1 MKVEEVE
8 VMEVVEVLFVFY
20 VKISPKMRQ
29 HFSSLLVLARVS
41 CVVMTGTSDNN
52 SYYQDC
58 PSLLPVQLGWQHLN
72 EGRKKYLSFSLTSL
86 IHCPSC
92 LERKTDI
99 SISSILI

>member
-20 VKISPKMRQ
+20 VKIFPKMRQ
-29 HFSSLLVLARVS
+29 HFSSLLVLAGVS

-72 EGRKKYLSFSLTSL
+72 EGRKKICHSLSPLSSTALPAWREKQISLSL
-86 IHCPSC
+86 AF
-92 LERKTDI
+92 
-99 SISSILI
+99 